1 MNPVYLYQVA
11 DAVKDLLE
19 ANKIPLGLEEVY
31 FGDQNRIPRHPTVCI
46 EPTSQ
51 RNEIAGVA
59 TPMRLMRTH
68 TVTAILYHS
77 KFVDT
82 QTQRRDCDAMAAAI
96 EELIHANV
104 TLGGL
109 VIHAY
114 VSGIDSG
121 YSRKDGII
129 RAAGIT
135 VTAITKSP

>member
-11 DAVKDLLE
+11 DAIKALIE
-19 ANKIPLGLEEVY
+19 ANQVALGVEVVY
-31 FGDQNRIPRHPTVCI
+31 FGDQARIEKHPAICI
-46 EPTSQ
+46 EPNAQ
-51 RNEIAGVA
+51 RNELSGVA

-68 TVTAILYHS
+68 QVYIILYHS

-82 QTQRRDCDAMAAAI
+82 QMQRRDCDAMAAEI
-96 EELIHANV
+96 EELVHNNV

-114 VSGIDSG
+114 VSSVDSG
-121 YSRKDGII
+121 YSRKQGIV